1 MQIKVNRKY
10 LNKNIKIKKG
20 KEHEHNIRDL

>member
-10 LNKNIKIKKG
+10 LNKNIKIKKE